1 MYHNLF
7 FLLFMGIWVVSSF
20 YKGCPECS
28 YLLFGT
34 DMYVFLLGVFKGV
47 ALPGDGVCLA
57 LVSSIR
63 GGGRDRCP
71 TSHSV

>member
-1 MYHNLF
+1 MYRNLF

-20 YKGCPECS
+20 YKCCPECS

-47 ALPGDGVCLA
+47 ALPGDGVCSA
-57 LVSSIR
+57 LVGLSKVVVVTVVLP
-63 GGGRDRCP
+63 P
-71 TSHSV
+71 TA